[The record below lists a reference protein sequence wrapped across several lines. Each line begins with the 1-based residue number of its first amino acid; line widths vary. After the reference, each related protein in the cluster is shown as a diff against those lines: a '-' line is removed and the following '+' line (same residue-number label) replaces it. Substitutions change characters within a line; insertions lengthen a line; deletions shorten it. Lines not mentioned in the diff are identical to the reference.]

1 MGKSGSDV
9 VSQEADGQISVVI
22 PVYNAGQSVVASIG
36 SLQAQQWKRWRCICV
51 DDGSR
56 DGSGDVLDACCR
68 RESRLTIIHQRNS
81 GVSAARNRGLAT
93 ATGKWLFF
101 LDSDDLL
108 TEDCLWKLHGVS
120 VKTGANWVSCGVEI
134 RHSDGTSR
142 RDSRCPDDFCLE
154 RAEFLR
160 SAGCIETSVVWGNL
174 FDREW
179 FMRQGLH
186 FEAQL
191 KVAEDSLL
199 MTQAVCRADRIA
211 HVSSYVGYVYHAS
224 EGGLM
229 ARSADLYAWSQMDAF
244 RILAVSGIWRRDCVA
259 KRYVREWLGNALN
272 VVVTRLR
279 RGPSEGIPRVKLPF
293 MASLRIAWP
302 SCRLLLKLMLLTI
315 WEFARRFADRTSVIR
330 DVEKLR

>member
-9 VSQEADGQISVVI
+9 VNPEADGQISVVI

-36 SLQAQQWKRWRCICV
+36 SLQAQRWKRWRCICV
-51 DDGSR
+51 DDGSH
-56 DGSGDVLDACCR
+56 DDSGDVLDACCR
-68 RESRLTIIHQRNS
+68 RESRLTIIHQRNN

-93 ATGKWLFF
+93 ATGRWLFF

-108 TEDCLWKLHGVS
+108 TEDCLRKLHGVS
-120 VKTGANWVSCGVEI
+120 IETGANWVSCGVEI
-134 RHSDGTSR
+134 RYSDGTSR
-142 RDSRCPDDFCLE
+142 WDSRCPDDFCLE

-160 SAGCIETSVVWGNL
+160 SAGFIETSVVWGNL

-186 FEAQL
+186 FDARL

-211 HVSSYVGYVYHAS
+211 HVGSYVGYVYHAS

-229 ARSADLYAWSQMDAF
+229 AGAASVYARYRLMAF
-244 RILAVSGIWRRDCVA
+244 RELCRILDATCDSVVKWMLAGWLSCVFIDFKTLSRKRPLQWAYFANFPLLSVWVAVLSFRLMVKWCYCVVFA
-259 KRYVREWLGNALN
+259 VIA
-272 VVVTRLR
+272 RL
-279 RGPSEGIPRVKLPF
+279 I
-293 MASLRIAWP
+293 
-302 SCRLLLKLMLLTI
+302 
-315 WEFARRFADRTSVIR
+315 IR
-330 DVEKLR
+330 CEMH

>member
-1 MGKSGSDV
+1 M

-211 HVSSYVGYVYHAS
+211 HVGSCVGYVYRAS

-229 ARSADLYAWSQMDAF
+229 ARSADLYARSRMEALRVLTLSERRRLD
-244 RILAVSGIWRRDCVA
+244 RVSEVLI
-259 KRYVREWLGNALN
+259 REWMAC
-272 VVVTRLR
+272 VMTDFAFMLR
-279 RGPSEGIPRVKLPF
+279 
-293 MASLRIAWP
+293 
-302 SCRLLLKLMLLTI
+302 
-315 WEFARRFADRTSVIR
+315 ARRFDFVVVSQFPLVATFHLSKASVRLLSKWLFWATWVLVGRIGR
-330 DVEKLR
+330 WMR